1 MNPISNNFAIVFY
14 IFLWICILYYYIR
27 RDKRV
32 SLGLSLIMLYTVQA
46 IVALIVLNSEF
57 SDYNNVVL
65 SLWPFVYLIF
75 MLYLSMKPILDLKE
89 RELHAIEIPNS
100 QINTSMC
107 VFFAFFSIISIYNI
121 LPDIQY
127 GFTQMLVSDSEGI
140 MDLYLDST
148 EAKKAHTSFSGVF
161 SLQGVI
167 SNMSNYITPL
177 LFFTYYVK
185 KNKSNV
191 VMVLLLIALLQG
203 PLTGIANAS
212 RQQLIGQIFAFFL
225 LYFFFSPYMTHS
237 SKNTFKRVGLIF
249 VSILFMIFIIITIA
263 RSSQKSYQGN
273 SLYNIESYFAQG
285 PINFSGFC
293 LDANGTREGNRIAPL
308 FLQIMGR
315 KVLSPEQIKT
325 KYSYMR
331 IDSSSFSTY
340 VGDIVLDF
348 GPYLA
353 VVFFVVMTFVFSRM
367 LKHKRRLSYGQVI
380 IVFILVKICSGY
392 YQFGFGGVGGNLAFI
407 MLLTMSIIFLQK
419 NNINN
424 CPEIITRQS

>member
-1 MNPISNNFAIVFY
+1 MNLISNNYAIVFY
-14 IFLWICILYYYIR
+14 IFLWICILYYYIK

-32 SLGLSLIMLYTVQA
+32 SLGLSLIVLYTVQA
-46 IVALIVLNSEF
+46 IVALIVLNSKF
-57 SDYNNVVL
+57 SDYNNVAL

-89 RELHAIEIPNS
+89 RGLHAIEIPNS
-100 QINTSMC
+100 QINTSICM
-107 VFFAFFSIISIYNI
+107 FFAFFSIISIYNI

-140 MDLYLDST
+140 IDLYLDST
-148 EAKKAHTSFSGVF
+148 EAKRTHTSFSGVF

-212 RQQLIGQIFAFFL
+212 RQQLIGQIFTFFL

-237 SKNTFKRVGLIF
+237 SKKIFKRVGLVF
-249 VSILFMIFIIITIA
+249 VSVLFAIFAIITIA
-263 RSSQKSYQGN
+263 RSSQKSYHGN
-273 SLYNIESYFAQG
+273 SLYNMESYFASG
-285 PINFSGFC
+285 PINFNGFC
-293 LDANGTREGNRIAPL
+293 LDANGTREGNRVAPL
-308 FLQIMGR
+308 FMQIMGR

-325 KYSYMR
+325 KYSYMS

-353 VVFFVVMTFVFSRM
+353 VVIFVVMTFVFSRM

-380 IVFILVKICSGY
+380 IVFILVKFCSGY
-392 YQFGFGGVGGNLAFI
+392 YQFGFGGVGGNLAFL

>member
-1 MNPISNNFAIVFY
+1 MNPISNNYAIVFY
-14 IFLWICILYYYIR
+14 IFLWICIFYYYVR
-27 RDKRV
+27 RDKRL
-32 SLGLSLIMLYTVQA
+32 SLGLSLIVLYTAQA

-57 SDYNNVVL
+57 SDYNNIAL
-65 SLWPFVYLIF
+65 SLWPFIYLFF

-89 RELHAIEIPNS
+89 RGLYEIEIPNS
-100 QINTSMC
+100 KINTFLC
-107 VFFAFFSIISIYNI
+107 VFFALFSIISIYNI
-121 LPDIQY
+121 LPNIQY

-148 EAKKAHTSFSGVF
+148 EVKRMHTSFSGFF

-191 VMVLLLIALLQG
+191 VTVLLLIALLQG

-212 RQQLIGQIFAFFL
+212 RQQLIGQIFTFFL

-237 SKNTFKRVGLIF
+237 SKNTFKKVGLIF
-249 VSILFMIFIIITIA
+249 VFVLFAFLAIITIA
-263 RSSQKSYQGN
+263 RTSQKSYHGD

-285 PINFSGFC
+285 PINFNGFC
-293 LDANGTREGNRIAPL
+293 LDANGTREGNRVAPL
-308 FLQIMGR
+308 FLQMMG
-315 KVLSPEQIKT
+315 KGVLTPEQIKN
-325 KYSYMR
+325 KYHYMK

-348 GPYLA
+348 GPYWA
-353 VVFFVVMTFVFSRM
+353 VVLFVIMTLVFRRM

-380 IVFILVKICSGY
+380 VVFMLVKFCSGY
-392 YQFGFGGVGGNLAFI
+392 YQFGFSGVGGNLAFL

-424 CPEIITRQS
+424 CPEIVNRQS